1 MKALPV
7 IVVAAVVTL
16 GGVVRAQE
24 VGGFPMASPSMVTP
38 SNSQAENPTMV
49 TPSNV
54 NPEVENPTM
63 VTPTGE
69 AMNPLGG
76 STIGS
81 FSIPHES
88 IPSSPIPH
96 EQIHN
101 FSIPAFSIE
110 HNSVPSFASIPSN
123 PIPHSQIHNFSIPA
137 FSLGGSATAASTP
150 AATYMTTDSPAAPA
164 APAGN
169 GARLSN

>member
-24 VGGFPMASPSMVTP
+24 VGGFPMASPNMVTP
-38 SNSQAENPTMV
+38 SSTNAQAENPTMV

-54 NPEVENPTM
+54 NPEAENPTM
-63 VTPTGE
+63 ITPTGE

-101 FSIPAFSIE
+101 FSIPAFSLE
-110 HNSVPSFASIPSN
+110 HNSVPTFASVPSN
-123 PIPHSQIHNFSIPA
+123 PIPHEQIHNFSIPA
-137 FSLGGSATAASTP
+137 FSLASSP
-150 AATYMTTDSPAAPA
+150 AFPATYPMTNSPAAAPA
-164 APAGN
+164 APAGS